1 VLDDFQDLLGVLHK
15 PNENMVDRPGS
26 LLLQAF
32 YQMGDK
38 AAGLLPD
45 ANVSFLAMMVFCAIV
60 PADMKRQVSLVLD
73 RCFADSDSQVY
84 LNSEARHYK
93 LSC

>member
-1 VLDDFQDLLGVLHK
+1 MDALAELIEDLQRSTESKQDESG
-15 PNENMVDRPGS
+15 NMFLRS
-26 LLLQAF
+26 M

-38 AAGLLPD
+38 AAGLSPD
-45 ANVSFLAMMVFCAIV
+45 ASVCFQAMMVFCTVV

-73 RCFADSDSQVY
+73 ECFADSDPQVY
-84 LNSEARHYK
+84 LNSEARHFK